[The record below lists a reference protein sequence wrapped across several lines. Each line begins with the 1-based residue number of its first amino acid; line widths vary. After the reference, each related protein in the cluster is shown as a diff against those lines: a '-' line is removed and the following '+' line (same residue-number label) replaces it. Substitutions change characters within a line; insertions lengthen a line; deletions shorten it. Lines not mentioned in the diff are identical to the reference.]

1 MDESGRG
8 LSKDNEIR
16 REISHPTGMNRES
29 SMILE
34 NCRLCARLCGV
45 NRMKNRAGRCGQTE
59 ELVVARAALH
69 MWEEPCISG
78 REGSGTVFFVG
89 CPLGCV
95 FCQNRDIAAGSV
107 KSDAGKKISISRLA
121 DIFNELQEA
130 KANNINLVTP
140 THYVP
145 QIVEAVRLA
154 RAEGLHIPIVYN
166 TGSVETPETVHLLEG
181 TVDIFLPDL
190 KFCGQDIAYRYA
202 HMADYFDAAAK
213 AIREMAEIAGE
224 AAFDTRGMM
233 TRGVIVRHMVL
244 PGHTKDSKAILKYL
258 WETYGDRIYVSI
270 MNQYTPMPG
279 IEREFPELGRRVT
292 RREYDRVV
300 DYALELGFTNA
311 FVQEGPTAEESFIP
325 AFDATG
331 V

>member
-1 MDESGRG
+1 
-8 LSKDNEIR
+8 
-16 REISHPTGMNRES
+16 
-29 SMILE
+29 MILE
-34 NCRLCARLCGV
+34 NCRLCARSCGV

-78 REGSGTVFFVG
+78 KEGSGAVFFVG

-95 FCQNRDIAAGSV
+95 FCQNREIARGRAARDESSRAENEISHRRGELP
-107 KSDAGKKISISRLA
+107 GKIITIDRLA
-121 DIFNELQEA
+121 EIFLELQGQ

-145 QIVEAVRLA
+145 QIVEAVREA
-154 RAEGLHIPIVYN
+154 RKKGLHIPIVYN
-166 TGSVETPETVHLLEG
+166 TGSIETPETVHLLED

-190 KFCGQDIAYRYA
+190 KFCGRDVAGRYAQMSAYFDIAI
-202 HMADYFDAAAK
+202 K
-213 AIREMAEIAGE
+213 AIGEMVRMRGE
-224 AAFDTRGMM
+224 AAFDERGMM

-244 PGHTKDSKAILKYL
+244 PGHTKDSKEILRYL
-258 WETYGDRIYVSI
+258 WENFGDSIYVSI

-279 IEREFPELGRRVT
+279 IEQEFPELGRRVT

-300 DYALELGFTNA
+300 DYALELGFSNA

-325 AFDATG
+325 AFDGAG